1 MADLILN
8 DTLLVEVATARR
20 RGLKLGGELILE
32 LARAGAPTEPEP
44 KHGVHLTETGFTRVE
59 PGAEVDSVA
68 IGFAAFWAVFQEEDL
83 TYKHPHGGH
92 AKFLSGGLIEGE
104 TAALELVAES
114 LRQVF
119 EG

>member
-1 MADLILN
+1 M
-8 DTLLVEVATARR
+8 TELVINEALQIEIATARR

-44 KHGVHLTETGFTRVE
+44 RHGVHLTETGFTRVE
-59 PGAEVDSVA
+59 PGLEVDSVA
-68 IGFAAFWAVFQEEDL
+68 IGFGAFWAVFQEEDL

-104 TAALELVAES
+104 QPALEVVAGTIREV
-114 LRQVF
+114 L
-119 EG
+119 GG